1 MSQKLPVDNFKWIE
15 KDNLLKFDENFI
27 KNYDE
32 NSDKGYILE
41 VDIEYPKNLHKLHS
55 DLPFLPE
62 RMTINKCTKLVCTVQ
77 DKENYVV
84 HIRALE
90 QALNHGLILKQA
102 HEVIEFRQE
111 AWLKPYIDINTEF
124 RQEAKNQFEKD
135 FFKLMINSMF
145 GKTMENVR
153 NHRDIKLVTTNKQ
166 RNKFASEPNYH
177 STKYISKDLLIMEMK
192 KTEVKMNKPMY
203 LGQAVL
209 DNSKTLMHEFWYD
222 YLKPKY
228 GDKVKLCYMDTDSFV
243 IYVETEDFYKDI
255 ANDVDKWF
263 DTSNYDKKDE
273 STLPTGK
280 NEKVIGMF
288 KDELGGMIM
297 TKFCALRAKAY
308 AYLMEDGSEH
318 KKAKRTKKCIVKW
331 EIIFGNYKDSLFNDK
346 TIIKSQQKFRS
357 DHHKLYT
364 EEVNKIALSSN
375 DDKRLQTSDKVA
387 TYPYGTNAFKVCE
400 SEMLSKN
407 KWYVN

>member
-1 MSQKLPVDNFKWIE
+1 
-15 KDNLLKFDENFI
+15 
-27 KNYDE
+27 
-32 NSDKGYILE
+32 
-41 VDIEYPKNLHKLHS
+41 
-55 DLPFLPE
+55 
-62 RMTINKCTKLVCTVQ
+62 
-77 DKENYVV
+77 
-84 HIRALE
+84 
-90 QALNHGLILKQA
+90 
-102 HEVIEFRQE
+102 
-111 AWLKPYIDINTEF
+111 
-124 RQEAKNQFEKD
+124 
-135 FFKLMINSMF
+135 
-145 GKTMENVR
+145 
-153 NHRDIKLVTTNKQ
+153 
-166 RNKFASEPNYH
+166 
-177 STKYISKDLLIMEMK
+177 MK
-192 KTEVKMNKPMY
+192 KEEVKMNKPMY

-209 DNSKTLMHEFWYD
+209 HISKTLLNEFWYD

-228 GDKVKLCYMDTDSFV
+228 GDKVKLCYIDTDSFV
-243 IYVETEDFYKDI
+243 TYIETEDFYKDI

-273 STLPTGK
+273 SPLPTGK

-297 TKFCALRAKAY
+297 TKFCVLRAKAY

-375 DDKRLQTSDKVA
+375 DDKRLQTFDKV
-387 TYPYGTNAFKVCE
+387 TTFPYGTNVFKVCE
-400 SEMLSKN
+400 SEMLLKN
-407 KWYVN
+407 KWCAN